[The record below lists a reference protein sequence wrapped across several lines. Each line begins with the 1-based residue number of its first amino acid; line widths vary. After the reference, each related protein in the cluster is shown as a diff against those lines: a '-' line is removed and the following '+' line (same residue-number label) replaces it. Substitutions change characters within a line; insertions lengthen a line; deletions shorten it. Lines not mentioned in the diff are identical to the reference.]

1 MKIKDFL
8 KKRVKEDVDIM
19 SLEEWE
25 FLHDEY
31 IEKIDLIENYT
42 LLWACKTCNF
52 NSEEFAAF
60 RIWLSA
66 VGEFIR
72 WLKAQKDIL
81 KEEDKELEQDEDNY

>member
-8 KKRVKEDVDIM
+8 KRDIKDDLDIM
-19 SLEEWE
+19 SLEEWV
-25 FLHDEY
+25 FMHDEY
-31 IEKIDLIENYT
+31 IDKIDLIENYT

-72 WLKAQKDIL
+72 GIKDKQELL
-81 KEEDKELEQDEDNY
+81 KEENKTLELDEDNY